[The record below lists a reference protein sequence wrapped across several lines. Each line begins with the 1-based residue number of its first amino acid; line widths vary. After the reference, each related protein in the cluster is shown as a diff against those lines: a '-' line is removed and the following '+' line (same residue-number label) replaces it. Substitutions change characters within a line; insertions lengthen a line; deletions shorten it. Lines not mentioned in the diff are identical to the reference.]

1 MIVKS
6 RREGMPMPEL
16 SQRALI
22 RHLLRRAGFG
32 ASEAELE
39 EYSALGFDRAV
50 DRLIHYEQVAEDVDI
65 DKLAFDLDLD
75 LTKIEDQRLLWM
87 YRMATTKRPLQEKMT
102 LFWHG
107 HFATANSKVN
117 NVSYMVRQNQFF
129 RDHALGN
136 YREILRGISR
146 DPAMLRW
153 LDSNTNRK
161 RSPNENYARELME
174 LFTLGIGNYSEQD
187 VKEAARAFTGWFV
200 KDDQFYFDAA
210 QHDNGLK
217 TVLGRTG
224 NWNGDDVIDILVG
237 HSATARRL
245 ASKLFRFFV
254 YDNPEPDTIEKFAQV
269 YLRSGYDVRALVE
282 AILRSPEFRSER
294 AFHALIKSPMEL
306 IIGTVRALGF
316 AALPRDL
323 PAIARRMGQDLYN
336 PPTVKGWDGGPAWI
350 TTSTL
355 LERFNLANR
364 LITTRGREG
373 FATLRDELIARRPAS
388 AEQLVDYFLQRFLDG
403 DVADHVRRALVAYL
417 RVNDGAPLPFSLDA
431 RFIDLKVR
439 GLIHLIMSL
448 PGYQLN

>member
-1 MIVKS
+1 
-6 RREGMPMPEL
+6 MPEL

-39 EYSALGFDRAV
+39 EYSTLGFDRAV

-87 YRMATTKRPLQEKMT
+87 YRMATTRRPLQEKMT

-117 NVSYMVRQNQFF
+117 NVGYMVRQNQFF

-210 QHDNGLK
+210 QHDNGPK

-237 HSATARRL
+237 HPATARRL

-254 YDNPEPDTIEKFAQV
+254 YDNPEPDTIGRFAQV
-269 YLRSGYDVRALVE
+269 YLGSGYDVRALVE
-282 AILRSPEFRSER
+282 AILRSAEFRSER

-306 IIGTVRALGF
+306 IIGAVKALGL
-316 AALPRDL
+316 ATLPRDL
-323 PAIARRMGQDLYN
+323 AAIARRMGQDLYN

-388 AEQLVDYFLQRFLDG
+388 AEQVVDYFLQRFLDG
-403 DVADHVRRALVAYL
+403 DATDHVRRVLAAYL
-417 RVNDGAPLPFSLDA
+417 RVNDDGTPLPFSLDA

>member
-1 MIVKS
+1 
-6 RREGMPMPEL
+6 MPEL
-16 SQRALI
+16 SQRTLI
-22 RHLLRRAGFG
+22 AHLLRRAGFG
-32 ASEAELE
+32 ASQTELD
-39 EYSALGFDRAV
+39 EYTALGFDRAV
-50 DRLIHYEQVAEDVDI
+50 DRLVRYEQVPDEFDPEKV
-65 DKLAFDLDLD
+65 AFELDLD

-117 NVSYMVRQNQFF
+117 NVGYMVRQNQFF

-136 YREILRGISR
+136 YRDILRGISR

-174 LFTLGIGNYSEQD
+174 LFTIGIGNYSEQD

-200 KDDQFYFDAA
+200 KDDQFFFDAA
-210 QHDNGLK
+210 QHDTGQK

-224 NWNGDDVIDILVG
+224 NWNGDDIIDMLVG
-237 HSATARRL
+237 HPATARRL
-245 ASKLFRFFV
+245 ATKLFRFFV
-254 YDNPEPDTIEKFAQV
+254 YDNPTQEIIEKFAQV

-306 IIGTVRALGF
+306 IIGTVKALGITT
-316 AALPRDL
+316 LPRDL
-323 PAIARRMGQDLYN
+323 PGVARRMGQDLYN
-336 PPTVKGWDGGPAWI
+336 PPTVKGWDGGMAWI
-350 TTSTL
+350 TTTTL

-364 LITTRGREG
+364 LITTRGRDG
-373 FATLRDELIARRPAS
+373 FAALRDELLAQRPAS
-388 AEQLVDYFLQRFLDG
+388 VEQVVDYFLQRFLDG
-403 DVADHVRRALVAYL
+403 DVAAHVRRALVAYL
-417 RVNDGAPLPFSLDA
+417 QVNDDGKPLPFVLDA

>member
-1 MIVKS
+1 MS
-6 RREGMPMPEL
+6 EL

-22 RHLLRRAGFG
+22 KHLLRRAGFG
-32 ASEAELE
+32 ASEAEVE
-39 EYSALGFDRAV
+39 EYTALGFDRAV
-50 DRLIHYEQVAEDVDI
+50 DRLVHYEQVAEEVDI
-65 DKLAFDLDLD
+65 DRLAFDLDLD
-75 LTKIEDQRLLWM
+75 LTRIEDQRLLWM
-87 YRMATTKRPLQEKMT
+87 YRMATTRRPLQEKMT

-117 NVSYMVRQNQFF
+117 NVGYMVRQNQFF

-174 LFTLGIGNYSEQD
+174 LFTIGIGNYSEQD

-200 KDDQFYFDAA
+200 KDDQFFFDAA
-210 QHDNGLK
+210 QHDNGPK

-224 NWNGDDVIDILVG
+224 NWNGDDIIDMLAG
-237 HSATARRL
+237 HPATARRL

-254 YDNPEPDTIEKFAQV
+254 YDNPAPDTIERFAQV
-269 YLRSGYDVRALVE
+269 YLSSGYDVRALVE

-294 AFHALIKSPMEL
+294 AFHALIKSPIEL
-306 IIGTVRALGF
+306 IIGAVKALGI

-350 TTSTL
+350 TTSAL

-373 FATLRDELIARRPAS
+373 FATLRDELIARRPGS
-388 AEQLVDYFLQRFLDG
+388 AEQVVDYFLQRFLDG
-403 DVADHVRRALVAYL
+403 DATDHVRRALVAYL
-417 RVNDGAPLPFSLDA
+417 RVNDDGAALPFTLDA

>member
-1 MIVKS
+1 
-6 RREGMPMPEL
+6 MPEL
-16 SQRALI
+16 SQRTLI
-22 RHLLRRAGFG
+22 AHLLRRAGFG
-32 ASEAELE
+32 ASQTELD
-39 EYSALGFDRAV
+39 EYTALGFDRAV
-50 DRLIHYEQVAEDVDI
+50 DRLVRYEQVPDEFDPEKV
-65 DKLAFDLDLD
+65 AFELDLD

-117 NVSYMVRQNQFF
+117 NVGYMVRQNQFF

-136 YREILRGISR
+136 YRDILRGISR

-174 LFTLGIGNYSEQD
+174 LFTIGIGNYSEQD

-200 KDDQFYFDAA
+200 KDDQFFFDAA
-210 QHDNGLK
+210 QHDTGQK
-217 TVLGRTG
+217 TVLGQTG
-224 NWNGDDVIDILVG
+224 NWNGDGIIDMLVG
-237 HSATARRL
+237 HPATARRL
-245 ASKLFRFFV
+245 ATKLFRFFV
-254 YDNPEPDTIEKFAQV
+254 YDNPTQETVEKFAQV

-306 IIGTVRALGF
+306 IIGTVKSLGIT
-316 AALPRDL
+316 ALPRDL
-323 PAIARRMGQDLYN
+323 PGVARRMGQDLYN
-336 PPTVKGWDGGPAWI
+336 PPTVKGWDGGMAWI
-350 TTSTL
+350 TTTTL

-364 LITTRGREG
+364 LITTRGRDG
-373 FATLRDELIARRPAS
+373 FAALRDELLAQRLAS
-388 AEQLVDYFLQRFLDG
+388 VEQVVDYFLQRFLDG
-403 DVADHVRRALVAYL
+403 DVAAHVRRALVAYL
-417 RVNDGAPLPFSLDA
+417 QVNDDGKPLPFVLDA
-431 RFIDLKVR
+431 HFIDLKVR

>member
-1 MIVKS
+1 
-6 RREGMPMPEL
+6 MPEL
-16 SQRALI
+16 SQRTLI

-50 DRLIHYEQVAEDVDI
+50 DRLVHYEQVAEDIDI

-117 NVSYMVRQNQFF
+117 NVGYMVRQNQFF

-200 KDDQFYFDAA
+200 KDDQFFFDAA
-210 QHDNGLK
+210 QHDNGPK
-217 TVLGRTG
+217 TVLDRTG
-224 NWNGDDVIDILVG
+224 NWNGDDVIDMLVG
-237 HSATARRL
+237 HPATARRL

-254 YDNPEPDTIEKFAQV
+254 YDNPAPDTIERFAEV

-294 AFHALIKSPMEL
+294 AFHALIKSPIEL
-306 IIGTVRALGF
+306 IIGAVKALGI
-316 AALPRDL
+316 AALPRDA

-373 FATLRDELIARRPAS
+373 FATLRDELLTRRPGS
-388 AEQLVDYFLQRFLDG
+388 AEQVVDYFLQRFLDG
-403 DVADHVRRALVAYL
+403 DAADHVRRALVAYL
-417 RVNDGAPLPFSLDA
+417 RVNDNGTPLSFSLDA